1 MQIFRKRAVD
11 VDSLDGFKGKEASLL
26 RYKITNA
33 PSILML
39 ESHLRAH
46 VLGMYKTPYANN

>member
-1 MQIFRKRAVD
+1 MD
-11 VDSLDGFKGKEASLL
+11 VDSLDGFKWKEVPLL
-26 RYKITNA
+26 RYKIANA

-39 ESHLRAH
+39 ESHVRAH